1 MSNINDTLD
10 PSLKNYKIKVLLV
23 DDQAIVG
30 EQVRRMLLDQDI
42 EFHFCKDSA
51 NAVSTAIEISPTIIL
66 QDLVMPDI
74 DGMTLVRYYRA
85 HPKLKEIPV
94 IVLSSKEEA
103 ETKAELFAKGANDY
117 LVKLPDK
124 IELIARIKYHSTAY
138 INLLQRNAAFRLI
151 ESELKK
157 AGEYVESMLPKTIN
171 NDMIETFYRFIP
183 SAQLGGDLFGYHHI
197 DENHFAIYLLDVCGH
212 GVGSALLS
220 VSAHNILRGMN
231 LADTDFTDPENVAI
245 SLNEKFQMS
254 DHHDLY
260 FTLFYSVYNKQT
272 RTFEYINAGHPPAL
286 MVNNS
291 NYHQLENENFI
302 IGGLPFYP
310 FSKSKCQIEANS
322 CLYIY
327 SDGSYEIDKTDGEM
341 WTLEEMHKFIFDNN
355 NSEHTELDLLYEECK
370 KISAKKILD
379 DDYSILKIIFK

>member
-1 MSNINDTLD
+1 MSTNLDIN
-10 PSLKNYKIKVLLV
+10 NYKIKVLLV

-30 EQVRRMLLDQDI
+30 EQVRRMLDGQDI
-42 EFHFCKDSA
+42 EYHFCKDSG
-51 NAVSTAIEISPTIIL
+51 NAVATAIEIQPTVIL
-66 QDLVMPDI
+66 QDLVMPDV

-124 IELIARIKYHSTAY
+124 IELIARIKYHSNGY
-138 INLLQRNAAFRLI
+138 INLLQRNAAYKVI

-157 AGEYVESMLPKTIN
+157 AGEYVESMLPKPIN
-171 NDMIETFYRFIP
+171 NDVVETNFRFIP
-183 SAQLGGDLFGYHHI
+183 SAQLGGDLFGYHNI
-197 DENHFAIYLLDVCGH
+197 DDEHFAIYLLDVCGH

-231 LADTDFTDPENVAI
+231 LADTDFKDPENVAN

-260 FTLFYSVYNKQT
+260 FTLFYAVYNKTT
-272 RTFEYINAGHPPAL
+272 RVLEYINAGHPPA
-286 MVNNS
+286 MIISNNS
-291 NYHQLENENFI
+291 YQQLENENFI
-302 IGGLPFYP
+302 IGGLPSYP
-310 FSKSKCQIEANS
+310 FGKSTYNISPNT

-327 SDGSYEIDKTDGEM
+327 SDGAYEIDKIDGEM
-341 WTLEEMHKFIFDNN
+341 WTLEEMNQFIFDNSN
-355 NSEHTELDLLYEECK
+355 NENAELDKLYLECK
-370 KISAKKILD
+370 NLGGKKILD
-379 DDYSILKIIFK
+379 DDFSILKVMFK

>member
-1 MSNINDTLD
+1 MAVNLD
-10 PSLKNYKIKVLLV
+10 LNNYKIKVLLV

-30 EQVRRMLLDQDI
+30 EQVRRMLSEQDI

-51 NAVSTAIEISPTIIL
+51 NAVSVALEISPTIIL

-85 HPKLKEIPV
+85 HPKLKDIPV

-124 IELIARIKYHSTAY
+124 IELIARIKYHSNGY
-138 INLLQRNAAFRLI
+138 INLLQRNAAYKVI

-157 AGEYVESMLPKTIN
+157 AGEYVESMLPKPIN
-171 NDMIETFYRFIP
+171 NDIVETNFRFIP
-183 SAQLGGDLFGYHHI
+183 SAQLGGDLFGYHNI

-231 LADTDFTDPENVAI
+231 LADTDFKDPENVAK

-260 FTLFYSVYNKQT
+260 FTLFYAVYNKST
-272 RTFEYINAGHPPAL
+272 RVLEFINAGHPPAL
-286 MVNNS
+286 MIDGNK
-291 NYHQLENENFI
+291 YQPLENENFI

-310 FSKSKCQIEANS
+310 FSKSTMNVSANS
-322 CLYIY
+322 CMYIY
-327 SDGSYEIDKTDGEM
+327 SDGAYEIDKIDGEM
-341 WTLEEMHKFIFDNN
+341 WTLEEMNQFIFDNA
-355 NSEHTELDLLYEECK
+355 NSDSSELDKLYKECK
-370 KISAKKILD
+370 DISGKKILD
-379 DDYSILKIIFK
+379 DDFSILKIIFK